1 MLIDCVRN
9 IQCISYLILFNG
21 YRHMIK
27 SDALHKQ
34 IASYM
39 PIDCHDLKTNGTK
52 EWHVGNIISL
62 FKSSIF
68 KSFMLNSHVFRNQS
82 ITGTTGRNLRT
93 TTISYKHKF
102 NCTWRKNK
110 LQRFVSLIIITK
122 LKQST
127 LTVSINKRKASTW
140 ANN

>member
-1 MLIDCVRN
+1 
-9 IQCISYLILFNG
+9 
-21 YRHMIK
+21 MIK

-82 ITGTTGRNLRT
+82 
-93 TTISYKHKF
+93 Y
-102 NCTWRKNK
+102 
-110 LQRFVSLIIITK
+110 VSLELLAEIFEQ
-122 LKQST
+122 LPF
-127 LTVSINKRKASTW
+127 LTNTNSIAHGEK
-140 ANN
+140 